1 MGYKAIELQCTQ
13 GVALVWLNRPEARN
27 ALDPAM
33 VSEIGAALDDL
44 ESDASVRALVFA
56 GRGTAFC
63 AGLDLGWL
71 KRLGAKGR
79 GGVADARRLTSL
91 LHRLYAFPKPTVA
104 RVHGCTFAG
113 GLGLI
118 AACDIAIAAQDAEFC
133 LSEVRL
139 GLAATTIMPY
149 IVRAIGER
157 HARRYALSA
166 ERFSA
171 AEAYRIGL
179 VHDLALPG
187 ELDGTVNRLL
197 GELVQGAPAAQANAK
212 EFAIALAGQA
222 ITEQTAARSA
232 ARFSS
237 VLASKEARGGID
249 ALLAKQQAPWMS
261 AGSPPGKRRRKT
273 AA

>member
-1 MGYKAIELQCTQ
+1 MRYKTIELQCTK
-13 GVALVWLNRPEARN
+13 GVAVVWLNRPEVRN

-33 VSEIGAALDDL
+33 VSELGAALDQL
-44 ESDASVRALVFA
+44 ETDASVRAVAFA
-56 GRGTAFC
+56 GRGAAFC

-71 KRLGAKGR
+71 KRLGAAKGR
-79 GGVADARRLTSL
+79 AADARRITGL
-91 LHRLYAFPKPTVA
+91 LHRLYAFSKPTVA
-104 RVHGCTFAG
+104 RVHGTTFAG

-118 AACDIAIAAQDAEFC
+118 AACDVAIAAQDAEFC

-149 IVRAIGER
+149 IVQAIGER

-179 VHDLALPG
+179 VHELSLTD

-197 GELVQGAPAAQANAK
+197 GELVQGAPEAQRNAK
-212 EFAIALAGQA
+212 EFAIALAGRA
-222 ITEQTAARSA
+222 ITKQTAAKSA
-232 ARFSS
+232 ARFAS
-237 VLASKEARGGID
+237 VLNSREAREGIG
-249 ALLAKQQAPWMS
+249 ALLAKREPSWMS
-261 AGSPPGKRRRKT
+261 AGGATGKRRRKT
-273 AA
+273 SA